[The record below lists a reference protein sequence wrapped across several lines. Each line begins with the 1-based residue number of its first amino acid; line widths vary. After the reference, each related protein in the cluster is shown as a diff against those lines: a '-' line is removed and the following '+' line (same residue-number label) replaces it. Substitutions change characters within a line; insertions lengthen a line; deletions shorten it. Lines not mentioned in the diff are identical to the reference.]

1 MSMVQRQS
9 LIHKY
14 FNLPDCFL
22 SHAAKSLP
30 IIIIKIKCAISEWSI
45 RLDSK
50 ASWVAMA
57 PITGCVL
64 FALYFFYWPLLY
76 VECGNAMKRHFSNN
90 CTLHKVRELRP
101 HVQQS
106 QICSFGGRLSRSH
119 WSKIILQRC
128 VLPSC
133 VKSDYWRYDRWQSQL
148 CCIWCQ
154 GPLMTWALQY
164 FRTEESKQWPHR
176 YCQRSVSLMLGA
188 CQKCWPPL
196 AFRRVDR
203 HSPQWLREAECHFWF
218 SWGQNEWKSITIT
231 TVNTS
236 ALFFVHLWRR
246 NEVLYRHWCIPC
258 QPATGIGGIRH

>member
-30 IIIIKIKCAISEWSI
+30 IYYNKNKVCHIGMNYQTRQQGILGSYGSQYTVHFICTVFFLFIF
-45 RLDSK
+45 
-50 ASWVAMA
+50 VMA
-57 PITGCVL
+57 PL
-64 FALYFFYWPLLY
+64 KLY

-101 HVQQS
+101 HVQKS
-106 QICSFGGRLSRSH
+106 QICSFGGRLARSH

-133 VKSDYWRYDRWQSQL
+133 VKSDYWRYDRLQSQL

-154 GPLMTWALQY
+154 DPLMTWALQY

-203 HSPQWLREAECHFWF
+203 HSQ
-218 SWGQNEWKSITIT
+218 
-231 TVNTS
+231 
-236 ALFFVHLWRR
+236 
-246 NEVLYRHWCIPC
+246 
-258 QPATGIGGIRH
+258 